1 MSQSSKQPMSGLRSV
16 KRDFSS
22 NAIPPSSS
30 STNAKSED
38 AKSLSAQDRR
48 FKMIQEAL
56 AGHTPSDN
64 IFKAPGNSLSE
75 GISKNKRSSSSQE
88 EPETKRRRMPSAW
101 KSAAESS
108 SATQATSSSGSQ
120 KSLSSVPSSSRANIV
135 SSSVVTPSSSS
146 SSGNK
151 VAAVF
156 LSQEQTHI
164 LKLVE
169 SGQSLFYT
177 GSAGKST
184 LLISRSDC

>member
-1 MSQSSKQPMSGLRSV
+1 MSQSSKQPMSGLKSV

-22 NAIPPSSS
+22 NAISSNGS
-30 STNAKSED
+30 DTNAKD
-38 AKSLSAQDRR
+38 AKNLSAQDRR

-64 IFKAPGNSLSE
+64 IFKAPGNSLSG
-75 GISKNKRSSSSQE
+75 GISRDKRPNPSQE
-88 EPETKRRRMPSAW
+88 EPETKRRRLPSAW
-101 KSAAESS
+101 KPAAGSS
-108 SATQATSSSGSQ
+108 STTQATSSSGSQ
-120 KSLSSVPSSSRANIV
+120 KSSSSSVPSSSRTNVV

-146 SSGNK
+146 SASNK

-177 GSAGKST
+177 GSAGKSI
-184 LLISRSDC
+184 LLISCSDC

>member
-22 NAIPPSSS
+22 NAISSS
-30 STNAKSED
+30 DSDTNAKSED
-38 AKSLSAQDRR
+38 TKKLSAQDRR

-64 IFKAPGNSLSE
+64 ILRAPGNSFSE
-75 GISKNKRSSSSQE
+75 SVSKNKRPNPSQE
-88 EPETKRRRMPSAW
+88 ELETKRRRLPSSW
-101 KSAAESS
+101 KPAAGSS
-108 SATQATSSSGSQ
+108 SVTQAASSSGSQ
-120 KSLSSVPSSSRANIV
+120 KSFSSVPSSSRANIA

-146 SSGNK
+146 SSSNK

-177 GSAGKST
+177 GSAGKSI